1 MFIGRT
7 AELNALEKIYEK
19 KGFGM
24 TIIYGRRRIGKSAL
38 INEFV
43 KDKKSIFYTATKVGK
58 ERNLELFS
66 KQVLSTLEPEYVA
79 ATFPDLESVFDI
91 ITAKVNKEKIII
103 VIDELPYWAEK
114 DESLLSIIQKY
125 IDTKWTDKNLMLIL
139 CGSALSFM
147 EKKILSEKSPLFG
160 RRDSQIKLEPFNYRD
175 SALFVPDYTTEEK
188 AIVYGVTGGVAKYL
202 TLFDSKRTL
211 DENIKNLFFNSDGY
225 LFDEPKNLL
234 TQEFSDTTLVNNI
247 IEQIASGENSVNL
260 IATKLKEKE
269 PTVLYSLEKLIEIGL
284 VERKKCITDEK
295 NKKKTHYVLK
305 DTMFKFWYQFIPNAY
320 SVIEMGQ
327 GDLYYDKIV
336 KPSIHLFMGPVFETM
351 CRYYTLEQGIK
362 GMFDCFITETGTF
375 WGMEQ
380 IKNEDGSKSWQPA
393 DIDVVAVSSLD
404 KKAVIGECKFKNE
417 KIDKAVLETLQ
428 RRSSLISGKFK
439 VEKYLLFSLRG
450 FSKWFE
456 TENPKD
462 TIMLTLEDLYK

>member
-24 TIIYGRRRIGKSAL
+24 TVIYGRRRIGKSAL

-114 DESLLSIIQKY
+114 DESFLSIIQKY

-160 RRDSQIKLEPFNYRD
+160 RRYHRFDHCF
-175 SALFVPDYTTEEK
+175 SAGMPT
-188 AIVYGVTGGVAKYL
+188 AINNTDIAASSNRPSCAK
-202 TLFDSKRTL
+202 
-211 DENIKNLFFNSDGY
+211 
-225 LFDEPKNLL
+225 
-234 TQEFSDTTLVNNI
+234 NN
-247 IEQIASGENSVNL
+247 ASN
-260 IATKLKEKE
+260 
-269 PTVLYSLEKLIEIGL
+269 
-284 VERKKCITDEK
+284 
-295 NKKKTHYVLK
+295 
-305 DTMFKFWYQFIPNAY
+305 
-320 SVIEMGQ
+320 
-327 GDLYYDKIV
+327 
-336 KPSIHLFMGPVFETM
+336 
-351 CRYYTLEQGIK
+351 
-362 GMFDCFITETGTF
+362 
-375 WGMEQ
+375 
-380 IKNEDGSKSWQPA
+380 GSMPCAASP
-393 DIDVVAVSSLD
+393 
-404 KKAVIGECKFKNE
+404 C
-417 KIDKAVLETLQ
+417 
-428 RRSSLISGKFK
+428 
-439 VEKYLLFSLRG
+439 
-450 FSKWFE
+450 
-456 TENPKD
+456 
-462 TIMLTLEDLYK
+462 